1 MSKTNI
7 LFIVI
12 IQICFII
19 NSILGSAILA
29 SLLLKIYLD
38 SQPKSIRLKLILIT
52 CSYFIAVVSLVY
64 FEQYLFLL
72 DYIVVVNVIFVLILV
87 YFFNKLF
94 INNNIY
100 SRGTFFKNIVQAQL
114 FILTNLD
121 ILFFKRIK
129 LQNDLKKSEEIL
141 K

>member
-7 LFIVI
+7 LIIVI
-12 IQICFII
+12 VQICFII

-38 SQPKSIRLKLILIT
+38 SQPKSFRLIVISIASIYLIAL
-52 CSYFIAVVSLVY
+52 VSLVY
-64 FEQYLFLL
+64 SQQYLFLL
-72 DYIVVVNVIFVLILV
+72 DYIVVVNAIFVLILV

-100 SRGTFFKNIVQAQL
+100 SRGTFLKNIVQAQL
-114 FILTNLD
+114 FLLTNLD
-121 ILFFKRIK
+121 TLLFKRIK
-129 LQNDLKKSEEIL
+129 LQIEIKKTEEIL